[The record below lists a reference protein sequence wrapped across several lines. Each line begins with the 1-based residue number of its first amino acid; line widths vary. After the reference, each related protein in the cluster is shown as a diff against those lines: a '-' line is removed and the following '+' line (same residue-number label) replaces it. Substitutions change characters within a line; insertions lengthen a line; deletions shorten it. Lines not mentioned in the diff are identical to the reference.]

1 MRPVIG
7 LAVASVMLL
16 AAACA
21 EVDRRPATAAP
32 PAQTIM
38 AEGLALTA
46 LGGRWTGFP
55 PDLERYYIP
64 IEVVIKNDRKEAV
77 PLRLEDFTLLD
88 ASGRERAAVAP
99 REATAALFGSYGR
112 RSALDAPA
120 ASGAAAE
127 GALGEA
133 SAGAAAIVPARSSF
147 FFSGH
152 FGFPPYYPYSY
163 PYYGPPPGYSYSY
176 PYGRDGARLYADLTG
191 DLVRFGLAEG
201 KVKRHAS
208 VRGFLYFPREEG
220 ELTGLRLRW
229 SPPVLTGA
237 PLVAPITPG
246 GAVSGDGY

>member
-1 MRPVIG
+1 
-7 LAVASVMLL
+7 MLL
-16 AAACA
+16 AVACA
-21 EVDRRPATAAP
+21 EVDRRPTAAAP

-55 PDLERYYIP
+55 PDLEHYYIP

-77 PLRLEDFTLLD
+77 PLRLEDFALLD

-99 REATAALFGSYGR
+99 REATTVLFGSYNR
-112 RSALDAPA
+112 RSALDGPGADRTA
-120 ASGAAAE
+120 AG
-127 GALGEA
+127 GTPGEA

-152 FGFPPYYPYSY
+152 FGFPLYDPYFYPYPY

-208 VRGFLYFPREEG
+208 VKGFLYFRWEEG
-220 ELTGLRLRW
+220 ERTALRLRW
-229 SPPVLTGA
+229 SPPGLTGA
-237 PLVAPITPG
+237 PLVVPVAPG
-246 GAVSGDGY
+246 DAVRGDRY